1 VALERLSGRLEAGAG
16 SSATPARKNYA
27 ASWLAT
33 MISAMPR
40 TKQPGPPPPAL
51 HELETEV
58 MEEVW
63 RQGETTVKLVME
75 ALNKKAKPARAYTTY
90 MTVMRRLSDKGVL
103 ERTRSGR
110 HDSYRPKLSRDE
122 YQELRAGAEV
132 RDLVDEF
139 GDVALA
145 HFARSLSSL
154 DPARRRQLQR
164 LASGR

>member
-1 VALERLSGRLEAGAG
+1 
-16 SSATPARKNYA
+16 
-27 ASWLAT
+27 
-33 MISAMPR
+33 MPR
-40 TKQPGPPPPAL
+40 SQPPPAPPPAL
-51 HELETEV
+51 HELETEI

-63 RQGETTVKLVME
+63 RQGQTTVKLVME
-75 ALNKKAKPARAYTTY
+75 ALNKKAKPPRAYTTY
-90 MTVMRRLSDKGVL
+90 MTVMRRLSDKDVL

-110 HDSYRPKLSRDE
+110 HDTYSSRLSRDE
-122 YQELRAGAEV
+122 YLEQRAGAEV

-145 HFARSLSSL
+145 HFARSLSTL